1 MRIIFVLT
9 LLALAVTADAQSGRV
24 APQPG
29 AGPAGAV
36 KPGVPVKTLFE
47 EVNGYNKAKFSEYE
61 AKKIPYSE
69 KLRLQTEREQKQLAA
84 KYAAAAGAR
93 SDLTTDDI
101 YYTGL
106 LHWIAENLDMTGETL
121 RRFLAAAGPAA
132 DKAQTARSI
141 VAVAAAKQ
149 RKFEE
154 AQTFLN
160 DYLANKPIK
169 LSDRARMESELAKA
183 YSAENK
189 WPEAAA
195 HSAEAFK
202 AAKAVLL
209 EGGVTQRGLDETLD
223 AGMQLFE
230 SHRAAGNIKEADAAL
245 ADLRAAGA
253 SVGSPSLYAYAADK
267 LITYMIETGRKPQAM
282 ENYLNVLIQAGKELP
297 TKPAQDQTVR
307 LLKKRE
313 KQYKLLGEPAPEL
326 TGVDQWFPG
335 KPQTLTDLRGRVVLL
350 DFWATWCGPCF
361 DAFPSLAEWH
371 RDHAADGLTILG
383 VTRYYGQGEG
393 LPLDNPNEVLFLKR
407 FKEKHGLAYDF
418 VVANDQSSQFL
429 YAATGLPTVVLIDR
443 KGVIRYIESGTNP
456 TRVEEL
462 RSVMLRLLAEK

>member
-1 MRIIFVLT
+1 MRIIFVIT
-9 LLALAVTADAQSGRV
+9 LLALALTADAQSGRV

-29 AGPAGAV
+29 AGPAEAV

-47 EVNGYNKAKFSEYE
+47 EVNGYNKAKFTEYE

-121 RRFLAAAGPAA
+121 RRFLAAPGPAA

-154 AQTFLN
+154 AQTFLT

-189 WPEAAA
+189 WPEAAV

-230 SHRAAGNIKEADAAL
+230 SHRAAGNIKESDAAL

-282 ENYLNVLIQAGKELP
+282 ETYLSVLIQAGKELP
-297 TKPAQDQTVR
+297 SKPTQDQTVR

-335 KPQTLTDLRGRVVLL
+335 KPQTLKDLRGRVVLL

-371 RDHAADGLTILG
+371 RDHTADGLTVLG

-393 LPLDNPNEVLFLKR
+393 LDLDNPSEILFLKR

-462 RSVMLRLLAEK
+462 RTVMLRLLAEK